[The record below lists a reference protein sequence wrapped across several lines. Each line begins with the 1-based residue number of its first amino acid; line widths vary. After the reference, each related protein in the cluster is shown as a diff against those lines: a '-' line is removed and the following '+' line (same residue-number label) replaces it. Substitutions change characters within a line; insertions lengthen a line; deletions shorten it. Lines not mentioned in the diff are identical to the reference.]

1 VCLLVACTL
10 TILLVAYAGLDCLLR
25 RSPAQGELRAAFLA
39 ALSDEHRMQMRL
51 LPRFTPQ
58 GFWATKLAP
67 HLRAALAEEFRLRRK
82 AAQREADPA
91 LVFFSSEM
99 QRPVMTWLTGS
110 QAETS
115 TRAWLQTELCRWS
128 KLQSLEHQV
137 TYGVRTYKRG
147 TTLKPHTDRFM
158 THVISAIVHVASEG
172 LRADWALQLLPHD
185 ASHVQEVFL
194 GGDVDCL
201 FYESA
206 VVPHSRLKPLDGDE
220 YSNLFFHFSP
230 AGWQQIATQR
240 MTDGH
245 ATT

>member
-1 VCLLVACTL
+1 M
-10 TILLVAYAGLDCLLR
+10 
-25 RSPAQGELRAAFLA
+25 A

-51 LPRFTPQ
+51 LPRFTCQ

-67 HLRAALAEEFRLRRK
+67 HLRAALVEEFRMRRK

-91 LVFFSSEM
+91 LVSFSSEM
-99 QRPVMTWLTGS
+99 QRPEMTWLTAS

-115 TRAWLQTELCRWS
+115 ARAWLQTELCRWS
-128 KLQSLEHQV
+128 NLPSLKHQV
-137 TYGVRTYKRG
+137 TYGARTYKRG
-147 TTLKPHTDRFM
+147 STLQPRTDRFM

-185 ASHVQEVFL
+185 ASDVQEVFL
-194 GGDVDCL
+194 GGDIDCL

-206 VVPHSRLKPLDGDE
+206 VVPHGRLKPLDGDE

-230 AGWQQIATQR
+230 AEWQETATQR
-240 MTDGH
+240 MASGH
-245 ATT
+245 TGQAN